1 MFNSYFDITRG
12 SNPWGLFGMKGSAAA
27 AFFATHGLR
36 SLAKEEA
43 WRPKKNRGVPGRSG
57 MMKLWFFRH
66 PKPTTKSINKNKQN
80 NRISTSIPAFHL
92 SFSDFHGDLHRFHG
106 FHTLE
111 IGFWHFRRPIPA
123 DLDWWYST
131 PLEYGFQGRT
141 REKSSCEFPWWETF
155 WWCQQ
160 FANLK
165 PWRYFPSRNFVSF
178 PS

>member
-1 MFNSYFDITRG
+1 MGSFWDERLCRSCFFCHSWAPEPRERRG
-12 SNPWGLFGMKGSAAA
+12 L
-27 AFFATHGLR
+27 AT
-36 SLAKEEA
+36 
-43 WRPKKNRGVPGRSG
+43 KKNRGVPGRSG

-141 REKSSCEFPWWETF
+141 REKSSCEFPW
-155 WWCQQ
+155 
-160 FANLK
+160 
-165 PWRYFPSRNFVSF
+165 
-178 PS
+178 